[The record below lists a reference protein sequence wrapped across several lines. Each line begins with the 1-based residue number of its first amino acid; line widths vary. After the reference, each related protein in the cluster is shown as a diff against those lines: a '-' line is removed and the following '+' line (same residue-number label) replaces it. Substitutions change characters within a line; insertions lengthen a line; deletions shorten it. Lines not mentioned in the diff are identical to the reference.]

1 MKINHLLLLGI
12 YFIGITS
19 IEAQERTSLTLEEA
33 IHMAWTKSN
42 EVSLANSKVNSS
54 KYELQSKKNS
64 QYPDLKLSGQYQNLI

>member
-19 IEAQERTSLTLEEA
+19 IEAQERTSLTLDKA

-42 EVSLANSKVNSS
+42 EVSLSNSKVNSS
-54 KYELQSKKNS
+54 KYELQSKKNN
-64 QYPDLKLSGQYQNLI
+64 QYPEIKFH